1 MKTPSPVAYF
11 VIVIALVGA
20 LGFLARALQNVI
32 AKRWLRVV
40 GNFLSALSG
49 VALAGITV
57 RFVAAGMLQ
66 SRGWSL
72 RDFAT
77 RIGGIATLGVFTVA
91 VAIQLAPLV
100 VKQLEHMGFAAFV
113 AARHV
118 RSVKSGSLTLVSILA
133 IMGVAVSSGVLT
145 VTTSVMGGFN
155 ADLQRKIL
163 GNSAHVIVDQT
174 SQASWKSD
182 PQLIERIRQLP
193 GVVGATAMVRGEG
206 MLSSGYNRGGVIVK
220 GIDPAT
226 VNSVIDFH
234 RLIEVGS
241 FDYLVDPEPLR
252 NLPPD
257 TIIGY
262 DTNGEPWRKGP
273 SVTGSDTLDPAVRQA
288 LDTRTPLRPGIIVG
302 RELAKTLHLYLG
314 DPVTLV
320 SPLGEL
326 GPAGLLPKMKRFYVA
341 GIFYSGYYEYDVSH
355 VYVTHEVARD
365 FVGIGDE
372 VHEIE
377 VRAKD
382 AEQVETVTPLVS
394 KAVGNP
400 ELRVRD
406 WREMNRSLFAAL
418 KLERV
423 VMFALLII
431 VIVVSGFCIVSI
443 LSLMVTEKSRE
454 IALLKAIGAKS
465 RDIMLCF
472 FFEGVTI
479 SFIGTFIG
487 LSVGLGIC
495 AGLAFFGLKPNPEQ
509 TYIER
514 IPVTFNILDYVGITV
529 AAIIGSSFA
538 SIFPSIRAAAVNP
551 VDGLRHD

>member
-1 MKTPSPVAYF
+1 MKANPVAYL
-11 VIVIALVGA
+11 VIAIAVVGTIA
-20 LGFLARALQNVI
+20 FFARAVQNIVL
-32 AKRWLRVV
+32 KRWPHV
-40 GNFLSALSG
+40 GGNLLSAISG
-49 VALAGITV
+49 LGLAGITLH
-57 RFVAAGMLQ
+57 FVAAGMLT
-66 SRGWSL
+66 SRGWNK
-72 RDFAT
+72 RDFIT
-77 RIGGIATLGVFTVA
+77 RIGGIATLGIFTVA
-91 VAIQLAPLV
+91 VAIQVAPLV
-100 VKQLEHMGFAAFV
+100 VKQLERMGFAAFV

-163 GNSAHVIVDQT
+163 GNSAHVVVDQA

-182 PQLIERIRQLP
+182 PQLIEKVRQLP

-220 GIDPAT
+220 GIDPLT
-226 VNSVIDFH
+226 VNSVIDFP
-234 RLIEVGS
+234 RLIEVGNFS
-241 FDYLVDPEPLR
+241 YLLDPEPLR
-252 NLPPD
+252 ALPPD

-262 DTNGEPWRKGP
+262 DTNGEPWRQGP
-273 SVTGSDTLDPAVRQA
+273 AVAGNDALDPEVRIA
-288 LDTRTPLRPGIIVG
+288 LDNRKPLRPGIIVG

-314 DPVTLV
+314 DEVTLV

-326 GPAGLLPKMKRFYVA
+326 GPAGLLPKMKRLRVA

-355 VYVTHEVARD
+355 VYVTNELARD
-365 FVGIGDE
+365 FIGIGNE

-382 AEQVETVTPLVS
+382 AEQVDVVTPLVTS
-394 KAVGNP
+394 AVANP

-454 IALLKAIGAKS
+454 IALLKAVGAKS

-495 AGLAFFGLKPNPEQ
+495 AGLAFFGLKPDPEQ

-538 SIFPSIRAAAVNP
+538 SIFPSMKAAAVNP